1 MLALNM
7 MDIVEERGMELD
19 IHRLPEMLGIP
30 VVPVSARK
38 RTGLE
43 ILMHAVA
50 HHQGKGNSVPVEHH
64 HDLVCQSVHRHNH
77 HKEFAM
83 VYSDDIEDKIDD
95 LEERLLTEF
104 PDIVNPRWHAIK
116 ILEKDPEV
124 MKNYPIHT
132 EDIVDKNYEHEI
144 VNQKYDFIEEVIDE
158 VLMNKAQKEAWT
170 EKVDQWMTHPVWG
183 MPIFFGIMAIVFLL
197 TFAVG
202 DWIAGGFEIFI
213 AGVANGIQYGMELL
227 HLSPTLISLVCDGI
241 IAGVGG
247 ILTFLPNIFMLFL
260 ALAFL
265 EDSGYMSRVAYVMD
279 GLMGK
284 MGLSGRAFIPMLL
297 GFGCTVPAIMSART
311 LEDTRDRLRT
321 IMVTPFMSCSAR
333 LPIYVLF
340 SKMFFGKFA
349 MAAAFSMYVIGLI
362 MAILVALIYSKIVCR
377 NEEKNCLLIELPEY
391 KSPNARTI
399 IIYVWE
405 KVKDYLT
412 KAGTTIF
419 VGSVLLWLI
428 MNFGA
433 AGMVADISDSFA
445 ASIGH
450 FLVPVLAPAGL
461 GLWQIGVAL
470 ISGIAAK
477 ELVVSSCSVL
487 FAMNINSDI
496 GIENFHYV
504 LENMGFGTINAY
516 ALMVFCLL
524 YIPCMAAIATI
535 QKETNSWR
543 WTIGMILMQLLVA
556 WGMAVIVFQVGS
568 MLIGG

>member
-1 MLALNM
+1 MQL
-7 MDIVEERGMELD
+7 
-19 IHRLPEMLGIP
+19 
-30 VVPVSARK
+30 
-38 RTGLE
+38 
-43 ILMHAVA
+43 
-50 HHQGKGNSVPVEHH
+50 
-64 HDLVCQSVHRHNH
+64 
-77 HKEFAM
+77 
-83 VYSDDIEDKIDD
+83 
-95 LEERLLTEF
+95 
-104 PDIVNPRWHAIK
+104 
-116 ILEKDPEV
+116 KDPEV

-144 VNQKYDFIEEVIDE
+144 INQKYDFIEEVIDE

-450 FLVPVLAPAGL
+450 FLVPVLTPAGL

-535 QKETNSWR
+535 RKETNSWR